1 MILERLTAL
10 QQEAVAEL
18 QEKLKRCLDIDS
30 LEDEEVR
37 LEIKLISPEE
47 FDLVAVCKRC
57 QFSEILATLPINAS
71 ETWRDAIAIRSF
83 TSRFA
88 RHFCDPSRVTRKATE
103 VAR

>member
-1 MILERLTAL
+1 MILERLMAL

-18 QEKLKRCLDIDS
+18 EEKLRKCLDIDS

-57 QFSEILATLPINAS
+57 QFSTILATLPINAS
-71 ETWRDAIAIRSF
+71 ETWRDAIAIRF
-83 TSRFA
+83 ASRFA
-88 RHFCDPSRVTRKATE
+88 RHFCDPSRVIRKATE